1 MTTRNNYVRGML
13 DPMQFYYH
21 DNHNKRNVVNLPRP
35 DFPANQEFDANG
47 MPIPMMGYPNPVG
60 EAVPKSM
67 PVRMRDEEVFAA
79 ADIAEKLK
87 AAWLKGAREF
97 MGGSGMLNSKA
108 MPQLRPEQ
116 KENQTMEVAP
126 SEKPGWMMAEGTN
139 FWSVNT
145 DDPYWDTEEGYQE
158 ALALYGESPAW
169 STRPV
174 EQDNT
179 FANFEPTRRISL

>member
-1 MTTRNNYVRGML
+1 MNYRNYTSGM
-13 DPMQFYYH
+13 F
-21 DNHNKRNVVNLPRP
+21 NNKMPEP
-35 DFPANQEFDANG
+35 DYIEGTKFDRNG

-174 EQDNT
+174 ERNNT
-179 FANFEPTRRISL
+179 FADFVAPRRISL

>member
-1 MTTRNNYVRGML
+1 
-13 DPMQFYYH
+13 
-21 DNHNKRNVVNLPRP
+21 
-35 DFPANQEFDANG
+35 
-47 MPIPMMGYPNPVG
+47 
-60 EAVPKSM
+60 
-67 PVRMRDEEVFAA
+67 
-79 ADIAEKLK
+79 
-87 AAWLKGAREF
+87 
-97 MGGSGMLNSKA
+97 MLNSKA

>member
-35 DFPANQEFDANG
+35 DFPADQKFDANG

-67 PVRMRDEEVFAA
+67 PFRMRDEEVFAA
-79 ADIAEKLK
+79 ADIAEQLK

-97 MGGSGMLNSKA
+97 MGGNGMLNAKS
-108 MPQLRPEQ
+108 MPELRPEQ
-116 KENQTMEVAP
+116 KENQTINVAP

-174 EQDNT
+174 ERNNT
-179 FANFEPTRRISL
+179 FTSFEPPRRISL